1 MRKSELR
8 EWSFAYCPVIGML
21 LGKLQDSQMVLSA
34 FQENQT
40 TGAWVVLT
48 YSSPK
53 TVWFGLRPP
62 GAGLTSITASI
73 YTKASA
79 SNDGPPHS
87 GDFYAGHA
95 ISECF
100 FFFFFLGKLKQH
112 NWRLPVRRESDG
124 SRDMLMA
131 FLALGEVDL

>member
-1 MRKSELR
+1 MLGLLLVAVILLEKQLVRKRELR

-79 SNDGPPHS
+79 SNDATPHS
-87 GDFYAGHA
+87 GDFSMQAMQLVNA
-95 ISECF
+95 F
-100 FFFFFLGKLKQH
+100 FFPGEAEAAQ
-112 NWRLPVRRESDG
+112 
-124 SRDMLMA
+124 
-131 FLALGEVDL
+131 LAAACQKRK